1 MFANRVKET
10 TTTTG
15 TGNLTLAGAATN
27 FETFN
32 SAFGLNRRFGY
43 FIVDATNNVWEAG
56 IGYLSAATTLVRETV
71 LDNSSNTT
79 TALTLA
85 AGTKDVICS
94 PSENLLIPGLPTIRN
109 PNSLG
114 KVMLPF
120 NLEAAQGNA
129 VTVTADRLYL
139 VPVLYLQ
146 AGLVSA
152 MKVYVSTAVASSKAR
167 MGLYEMAS
175 DGAPGRLILESGD
188 ITTTTTGMLSAA
200 ALANARVRP
209 GWYYL
214 ALIASG
220 AVAFNK
226 FNDGSGW
233 KCGTNP
239 CGTTATGNAI
249 FSLYDTIAAGWT
261 ALPDPPTIDGTDVV
275 ACPAILLEYT

>member
-10 TTTTG
+10 TTTATNG
-15 TGNLTLAGAATN
+15 DLTLAGAVTN

-32 SAFGLNRRFGY
+32 SAFGLNRRFCY
-43 FIVDATNNVWEAG
+43 FIIDATNNVWEAG

-167 MGLYEMAS
+167 MGLYEIAA

-200 ALANARVRP
+200 VVANARVRP

-214 ALIASG
+214 ALVASG
-220 AVAFNK
+220 AVGFNK
-226 FNDGSGW
+226 FNDGSVW
-233 KCGTNP
+233 KCGLSQA
-239 CGTTATGNAI
+239 GTSATGNLF
-249 FSLYDTIAAGWT
+249 FSLFDTLVAGWT
-261 ALPDPPTIDGTDVV
+261 ALPDPPVVDGTESA
-275 ACPAILLEYT
+275 ACPAVLLEYT